1 MPAAAVAAA
10 VDPTEVV
17 VGAGMAAV
25 VGVVVMGAV
34 GEVS

>member
-1 MPAAAVAAA
+1 MPAAVVVA

-17 VGAGMAAV
+17 VGAGMAA
-25 VGVVVMGAV
+25 GVVVVVTGAV